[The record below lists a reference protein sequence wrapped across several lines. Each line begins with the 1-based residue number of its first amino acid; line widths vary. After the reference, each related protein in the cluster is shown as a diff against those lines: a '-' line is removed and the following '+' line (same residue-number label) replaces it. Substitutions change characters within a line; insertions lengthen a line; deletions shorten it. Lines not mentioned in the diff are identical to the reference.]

1 MTDIS
6 QKKLAKDVAKEMD
19 RRRRMRRMFGLVALL
34 GLAIAAALYLR
45 CGKGWG
51 TGGKGPGEGGTT
63 TATAPTDGAT
73 RCMIRLAATGITV
86 DGKPATR
93 DEAIAACRGKTG
105 ADVLITGDSRQGDW
119 DDLRGALEAAGIPFF
134 AREPRGVAPSDAG
147 APAD

>member
-1 MTDIS
+1 MTDIN

-147 APAD
+147 APTD